1 VLQGSANYL
10 KYRAKVMKW
19 SKASIAATT
28 TTVTN
33 ASSLFMQKEFL
44 DLITTTVA

>member
-1 VLQGSANYL
+1 
-10 KYRAKVMKW
+10 MKW
-19 SKASIAATT
+19 SKVSIAATTTTTTT

-44 DLITTTVA
+44 DLITTTVV